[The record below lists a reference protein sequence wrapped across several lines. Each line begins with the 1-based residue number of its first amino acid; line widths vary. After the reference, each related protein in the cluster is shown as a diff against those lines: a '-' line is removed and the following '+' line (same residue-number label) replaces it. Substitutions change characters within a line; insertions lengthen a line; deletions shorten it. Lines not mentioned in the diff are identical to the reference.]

1 MGSYQS
7 STSAAPLYAASSE
20 TGRVKLGRGTSS
32 TRADKAA
39 IRPRIQALRYAFA
52 AETIGSVPSVPVF
65 LVPVFLVFVRRGPP
79 YLPLRNIVLE
89 SLEKGI

>member
-65 LVPVFLVFVRRGPP
+65 LLSPYFSPYFSSPYFSSLCDGVPRIYP
-79 YLPLRNIVLE
+79 
-89 SLEKGI
+89 